1 MPKLCKQALVTPIY
15 KSEGD
20 KQDPEN
26 YRPISILPLLGKCI
40 EYFVNQQLTNYVQD
54 NNILNNQQYGFRKDS
69 STTFLMLDLFDKI
82 YASKDKG
89 FKPAVIFLDIKK
101 AFDTVKHDNLLEK
114 LKHYGIRMIINHST
128 LEYHVTNLHTLSR
141 WLLQTIQN
149 SNPLL

>member
-15 KSEGD
+15 NSEGD

-54 NNILNNQQYGFRKDS
+54 NNILNNQQYGFRMDS

-82 YASKDKG
+82 DASKEKG
-89 FKPAVIFLDIKK
+89 FKPAVIFLDIKN
-101 AFDTVKHDNLLEK
+101 A
-114 LKHYGIRMIINHST
+114 
-128 LEYHVTNLHTLSR
+128 LHL
-141 WLLQTIQN
+141 IQ
-149 SNPLL
+149 